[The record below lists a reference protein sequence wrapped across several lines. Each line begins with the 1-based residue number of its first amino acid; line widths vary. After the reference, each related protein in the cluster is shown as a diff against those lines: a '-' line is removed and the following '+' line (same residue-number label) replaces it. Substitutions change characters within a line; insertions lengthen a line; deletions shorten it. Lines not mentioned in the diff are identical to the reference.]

1 MNCSGRVGHTDITG
15 FSRCLLSWLMT
26 ATLLLVLSFAARAD
40 GIVVQDARLE
50 VSGEG
55 AEATW
60 TLNASFQMELG
71 QRLED
76 AVGKGLPLIF
86 LTEVEIARP
95 RWYWF
100 NEKTVSLTQVNRLS
114 YNALTQQYRVAS
126 GSLTQRFNS
135 LPEAINMIS
144 RVSRL
149 RLAARSE
156 LKPGSQYE
164 VAVRMRLDVS
174 QLPKPFQ
181 INAMTNREWT
191 LASDWRRFVFT
202 PPEPSVSGTP

>member
-1 MNCSGRVGHTDITG
+1 MNCVDRAGQRGRRDLG
-15 FSRCLLSWLMT
+15 RWLLSCMVT
-26 ATLLLVLSFAARAD
+26 VLLLMVTPMHVRAD
-40 GIVVQDARLE
+40 GIAIQDARLE
-50 VSGEG
+50 LSGEG
-55 AEATW
+55 AESGW
-60 TLNASFQMELG
+60 HLNASFHMDLG

-100 NEKTVSLTQVNRLS
+100 NEKTVSITQTHRLS
-114 YNALTQQYRVAS
+114 YNALTQQYRVSS
-126 GSLTQRFNS
+126 GLLTQRFDS
-135 LPEAINMIS
+135 LPDAIAMIS
-144 RVSRL
+144 RVSRF
-149 RLAARSE
+149 RLASRQE
-156 LKPGSQYE
+156 LKVGSQYE

-191 LASDWRRFVFT
+191 LASDWKRFVFT
-202 PPEPSVSGTP
+202 PTEAQPQ